1 MKKWWTRLGCL
12 LLALVLTVAA
22 LPVYAE
28 ETATIAE
35 DDSQKDVVEDYVIL
49 LDCSM
54 SGSWT
59 DEENLSQQAYLN
71 FLDKMPLTGA
81 RLTII
86 AFGYM
91 DATYYDGYA
100 HFKMDSQDDKEL
112 IHVLANQVELNSAAV
127 RDQYKEAIVQVME
140 ANRYNKQTWTPYAH
154 ALAAAVDLLEQGAE
168 KNAKRNACVILISD
182 GLLDDRKDGENDNGL
197 NKISAESL
205 RLLEESSKAAG
216 ERDWPIYS
224 IHLNYGNKT
233 AENVMQEA
241 AELLESASKHGGRN
255 NVGRVS
261 VGDADDVFLGLQE
274 IIADFQNIPLIT
286 YDLDLPGSVE
296 FDVKPLT
303 SEASIDIF
311 GEGITQIRLQRQ
323 DENGEWVDH
332 GDPVKGSVESDRLVV
347 AKGESYYSIKLIV
360 PPEGKWRAYVEGSGG
375 ANVKV
380 TITSLREMNLTMVKG
395 YAIQEDPNTK
405 NNTLKLDAN
414 FNYRGI
420 NVDNNEAYN
429 NMPAI
434 LKVFHYTEAGIKAI
448 MTIQPSD
455 PEYST
460 YCSTDKYGYHFQL
473 PLNLFPNED
482 AILFRIVVENAD
494 FRDGVKNSNM
504 DSCSFTDLAPECIN
518 GEPTAVTRHVGESL
532 ELDMKEYFSNPDGD
546 PMTYTVTPA
555 DALEVSQNGDKLTIQ
570 AGLVPG
576 EYTLTLGIQGESAAY
591 DQLTVT
597 VVNDPPRLIGDELPE
612 VELWSDHY
620 GFQDTTDHLGC
631 SLDLNDWFGDFENM
645 PISYTV
651 TPSEEGIVS
660 WNLSGS
666 MLTLEPQDGATGEI
680 TFTIMANDGIT
691 DSLEPSVMEVTVIS
705 GVGAFWRDNWIYF
718 AIALAI
724 LLVIIVVILLL
735 VKNKR
740 VKGEWEIILD
750 DNGNQASIPNMNIA
764 NYTVV
769 GKKGKFLLKDLVNEL
784 IPFMDETGS
793 LAMVVPTYFTTNG
806 AESIEL
812 VGVFGTRGCTV
823 NKIPKNDFVTVVRD
837 GAQAT
842 KNKITVS
849 SGTLTVRIADATGTG
864 ALLTFSM
871 RLL

>member
-1 MKKWWTRLGCL
+1 MKKWWTKLGCL
-12 LLALVLTVAA
+12 LLALVLTITA
-22 LPVYAE
+22 LPAYAE
-28 ETATIAE
+28 ENVTVTE

-81 RLTII
+81 RVTII

-91 DATYYDGYA
+91 DASYYDGYA

-112 IHVLANQVELNSAAV
+112 IHVLANQVELSSAAV
-127 RDQYKEAIVQVME
+127 RDQYKDAIVQVME

-168 KNAKRNACVILISD
+168 KDAQRNACVILISD
-182 GLLDDRKDGENDNGL
+182 GLLDDRKNGENDNGL
-197 NKISAESL
+197 NKISDESH
-205 RLLEESSKAAG
+205 RLLEEASKAAG
-216 ERDWPIYS
+216 ARDWPIYS

-241 AELLESASKHGGRN
+241 ASLLENISKNGGRN

-274 IIADFQNIPLIT
+274 IIADFQNIPLLT
-286 YDLDLPGSVE
+286 YDMELPGSVE

-311 GEGITQIRLQRQ
+311 GEGITQIQLQRQ
-323 DENGEWVDH
+323 DGEGNWTDH
-332 GDPVKGSVESDRLVV
+332 GDPIKAGVESDRLVV

-360 PPEGKWRAYVEGSGG
+360 PPEGKWRAYVEGTGG

-380 TITSLREMNLTMVKG
+380 SITSLREMNLTMVKG
-395 YAIQEDPNTK
+395 YELQEDPITK

-420 NVDNNEAYN
+420 TVDNNEAYN
-429 NMPAI
+429 NMPAM
-434 LKVFHYTEAGIKAI
+434 LKVYHYTEAGIKSI

-455 PEYST
+455 PEYGT

-482 AILFRIVVENAD
+482 AILFRIVVEDPD

-504 DSCSFTDLAPECIN
+504 DSCSFTDLAPEAIK
-518 GEPTAVTRHVGESL
+518 GEPTSETRHVGERL
-532 ELDMKEYFSNPDGD
+532 ELDMKEFFSNPDGD
-546 PMTYTVTPA
+546 PMTYTLTPGDLA
-555 DALEVSQNGDKLTIQ
+555 MTQEGDKLIIE

-576 EYTLTLGIQGESAAY
+576 EYKLSIGIQGESAVY
-591 DQLTVT
+591 DQLTLT
-597 VVNDPPRLIGDELPE
+597 VINDPPRLVGDGLPE
-612 VELWSDHY
+612 LELWSDHY
-620 GFQDTTDHLGC
+620 GFQDTTDHLGYT
-631 SLDLNDWFGDFENM
+631 LDLNDYFGDFEAM
-645 PISYTV
+645 PIAYTV
-651 TPSEEGIVS
+651 TPSADGIADWS
-660 WNLSGS
+660 LSGS
-666 MLTLEPQDGATGEI
+666 VLTLEPREGATGEV
-680 TFTIMANDGIT
+680 TFTIVANDGIA
-691 DSLEPSVMEVTVIS
+691 DSTEPAVMEVTVIS

-718 AIALAI
+718 AIAAVILVAI
-724 LLVIIVVILLL
+724 IIVILLL
-735 VKNKR
+735 IKNKR

-750 DNGNQASIPNMNIA
+750 DNGNQAVIPNMNIA

-769 GKKGKFLLKDLVNEL
+769 GKRGKFLLKDLVNEL

-812 VGVFGTRGCTV
+812 TGVFGPRGCTV
-823 NKIPKNDFVTVVRD
+823 NKIPRNEFVKVVRD
-837 GAQAT
+837 GAEAT
-842 KNKITVS
+842 KSKITVS
-849 SGTLTVRIADATGTG
+849 SGTLTVRIADAAGTG

>member
-12 LLALVLTVAA
+12 LLALVLTITA
-22 LPVYAE
+22 LPAYAE
-28 ETATIAE
+28 ENVTVTE

-81 RLTII
+81 RVTII

-91 DATYYDGYA
+91 DASYYDGYA

-112 IHVLANQVELNSAAV
+112 IHVLANQVELSSAAV

-168 KNAKRNACVILISD
+168 KDAQRNACVILISD
-182 GLLDDRKDGENDNGL
+182 GLLDDRKNGENDNGL
-197 NKISAESL
+197 NKISDESY
-205 RLLEESSKAAG
+205 RLLEEASKAAG
-216 ERDWPIYS
+216 ARDWPIYS

-241 AELLESASKHGGRN
+241 AGLLENISKNGGRN

-261 VGDADDVFLGLQE
+261 VGDADAVFLGLQE
-274 IIADFQNIPLIT
+274 IIADFQNIPVIT
-286 YDLDLPGSVE
+286 YDMELPGSVE

-311 GEGITQIRLQRQ
+311 GEGITQIQLQRQ
-323 DENGEWVDH
+323 DGEGNWTDH
-332 GDPVKGSVESDRLVV
+332 GDPIKAGVESDRLVV
-347 AKGESYYSIKLIV
+347 AKGECYYSIKLIV
-360 PPEGKWRAYVEGSGG
+360 PPEGKWRAYVEGTGG

-380 TITSLREMNLTMVKG
+380 SITSLREMNLTMVKG
-395 YAIQEDPNTK
+395 YELQEDPITK

-420 NVDNNEAYN
+420 TVDNNEAYN
-429 NMPAI
+429 NMPAM
-434 LKVFHYTEAGIKAI
+434 LKVYHYTEAGIKSI

-455 PEYST
+455 PEYGT

-482 AILFRIVVENAD
+482 AILFRIVVEDPD

-504 DSCSFTDLAPECIN
+504 DSCSFTDLAPEAIK
-518 GEPTAVTRHVGESL
+518 GEPTNETRHVGERL
-532 ELDMKEYFSNPDGD
+532 ELDMKEFFSNPDGD
-546 PMTYTVTPA
+546 PMTYTLTPGDLA
-555 DALEVSQNGDKLTIQ
+555 MTQEGDKLTIE
-570 AGLVPG
+570 AGMVPG
-576 EYTLTLGIQGESAAY
+576 EYKLSIGIQGESAVY
-591 DQLTVT
+591 DQLTLT
-597 VVNDPPRLIGDELPE
+597 VINDPPRLVGDELPGL
-612 VELWSDHY
+612 ELWSDYY
-620 GFQDTTDHLGC
+620 GFQDTTDHLGYT
-631 SLDLNDWFGDFENM
+631 LDLNDYFGDFEAM
-645 PISYTV
+645 PITYTV
-651 TPSEEGIVS
+651 TPSADGIADWS
-660 WNLSGS
+660 LSGS
-666 MLTLEPQDGATGEI
+666 VLTLEPREGATGEV
-680 TFTIMANDGIT
+680 TFTIVANDGIA
-691 DSLEPSVMEVTVIS
+691 DSTEPAVMEVTVVS

-718 AIALAI
+718 AIAAVILVAI
-724 LLVIIVVILLL
+724 IIVILLL
-735 VKNKR
+735 IKNKR

-750 DNGNQASIPNMNIA
+750 DNGNQAVIPNMNIA

-769 GKKGKFLLKDLVNEL
+769 GKRGKFLLKDLVNEL

-812 VGVFGTRGCTV
+812 TGVFGPRGCTV
-823 NKIPKNDFVTVVRD
+823 NKIPRNEFVKVVRD
-837 GAQAT
+837 GAEAT
-842 KNKITVS
+842 RSKITVS
-849 SGTLTVRIADATGTG
+849 SGTLTVRIADAAGTG

>member
-1 MKKWWTRLGCL
+1 MKKWWTKLGCL
-12 LLALVLTVAA
+12 LLALVLTITA
-22 LPVYAE
+22 LPAYAE
-28 ETATIAE
+28 ENVTVTE

-81 RLTII
+81 RVTII

-91 DATYYDGYA
+91 DASYYDGYA

-112 IHVLANQVELNSAAV
+112 IHVLANQVELSSAAV
-127 RDQYKEAIVQVME
+127 RDQYKDAIVRVME

-168 KNAKRNACVILISD
+168 KDAQRNACVILISD
-182 GLLDDRKDGENDNGL
+182 GLLDDRKNGENDNGL
-197 NKISAESL
+197 NKISDESH
-205 RLLEESSKAAG
+205 RLLEEASKAAG
-216 ERDWPIYS
+216 ARDWPIYS

-241 AELLESASKHGGRN
+241 AGLLENISKNGGRN

-274 IIADFQNIPLIT
+274 IIADFQNIPLLT
-286 YDLDLPGSVE
+286 YDMELPGSVE

-311 GEGITQIRLQRQ
+311 GEGITQIQLQRQ
-323 DENGEWVDH
+323 DGEGNWTDH
-332 GDPVKGSVESDRLVV
+332 GDPIKAGVESDRLVV

-360 PPEGKWRAYVEGSGG
+360 PPEGKWRAYVEGTGG

-380 TITSLREMNLTMVKG
+380 SITSLREMNLTMVKG
-395 YAIQEDPNTK
+395 YELQEDPITK

-420 NVDNNEAYN
+420 TVDNNEAYN
-429 NMPAI
+429 NMPAM
-434 LKVFHYTEAGIKAI
+434 LKVYHYTEAGIKSI

-455 PEYST
+455 PEYGT

-482 AILFRIVVENAD
+482 AILFRIVVEDPD

-504 DSCSFTDLAPECIN
+504 DSCSFTDLAPEAIK
-518 GEPTAVTRHVGESL
+518 GEPTSETRHVGERL
-532 ELDMKEYFSNPDGD
+532 ELDMKEFFSNPDGD
-546 PMTYTVTPA
+546 PMTYTLTPA
-555 DALEVSQNGDKLTIQ
+555 DLAMTQEGDKLIIE
-570 AGLVPG
+570 AGMVPG
-576 EYTLTLGIQGESAAY
+576 EYKLSIGIQGESAVY
-591 DQLTVT
+591 DQLTLT
-597 VVNDPPRLIGDELPE
+597 VINDPPRLVGDGLPE
-612 VELWSDHY
+612 LELWSDYY
-620 GFQDTTDHLGC
+620 GFQDTTDHLGYT
-631 SLDLNDWFGDFENM
+631 LDLNNYFGDFEAM
-645 PISYTV
+645 PITYTV
-651 TPSEEGIVS
+651 TPSADGIADWS
-660 WNLSGS
+660 LSGS
-666 MLTLEPQDGATGEI
+666 VLTLEPREGATGEV
-680 TFTIMANDGIT
+680 TFTIVANDGIA
-691 DSLEPSVMEVTVIS
+691 DSTEPVVMEVTVIS

-718 AIALAI
+718 AIAAVILVAI
-724 LLVIIVVILLL
+724 IIVILLL
-735 VKNKR
+735 IKNKR

-750 DNGNQASIPNMNIA
+750 DNGNQAVIPNMNIA

-769 GKKGKFLLKDLVNEL
+769 GKRGKFLLKDLVNEL

-812 VGVFGTRGCTV
+812 TGVFGPRGCTV
-823 NKIPKNDFVTVVRD
+823 NKIPRNEFVKVVRD
-837 GAQAT
+837 GAEAT
-842 KNKITVS
+842 KGKITVS
-849 SGTLTVRIADATGTG
+849 SGTLTVRIADAAGTG

>member
-12 LLALVLTVAA
+12 LLALVLTITA
-22 LPVYAE
+22 LPAYAE
-28 ETATIAE
+28 ENVTVTE

-81 RLTII
+81 RVTII

-91 DATYYDGYA
+91 DASYYDGYA

-112 IHVLANQVELNSAAV
+112 IHVLANQVELSSAAV

-168 KNAKRNACVILISD
+168 KDAQRNACVILISD
-182 GLLDDRKDGENDNGL
+182 GLLDDRKNGENDNGL
-197 NKISAESL
+197 NKISDESY
-205 RLLEESSKAAG
+205 RLLEEASKAAG
-216 ERDWPIYS
+216 ARDWPIYS

-241 AELLESASKHGGRN
+241 AGLLENISKNGGRN

-261 VGDADDVFLGLQE
+261 VGDADAVFLGLQE
-274 IIADFQNIPLIT
+274 IIADFQNIPVIT
-286 YDLDLPGSVE
+286 YDMELPGSVE

-311 GEGITQIRLQRQ
+311 GEGIAQIQLQRQ
-323 DENGEWVDH
+323 DGEGNWTDH
-332 GDPVKGSVESDRLVV
+332 GDPIKAGVESDRLVV

-360 PPEGKWRAYVEGSGG
+360 PPEGKWRAYVEGTGG

-380 TITSLREMNLTMVKG
+380 SITSLREMNLTMVKG
-395 YAIQEDPNTK
+395 YELQEDPITK

-420 NVDNNEAYN
+420 TVDNNEAYN
-429 NMPAI
+429 NMPAM
-434 LKVFHYTEAGIKAI
+434 LKVYHYTEAGIKSI

-455 PEYST
+455 PEYGT

-482 AILFRIVVENAD
+482 AILFRIVVEDPD

-504 DSCSFTDLAPECIN
+504 DSCSFTDLAPEAIKD
-518 GEPTAVTRHVGESL
+518 EPTNETRHVGERL
-532 ELDMKEYFSNPDGD
+532 ELDMKEFFSNPDGD
-546 PMTYTVTPA
+546 PMTYTLTPA
-555 DALEVSQNGDKLTIQ
+555 DLAMTQEGDKLTIE

-576 EYTLTLGIQGESAAY
+576 EYKLSIGIQGESAVY
-591 DQLTVT
+591 DQLTLT
-597 VVNDPPRLIGDELPE
+597 VINDPPRLVGDELPGL
-612 VELWSDHY
+612 ELWSDHY
-620 GFQDTTDHLGC
+620 GFQDTTDHLGYT
-631 SLDLNDWFGDFENM
+631 LDLNDYFGDFEAM
-645 PISYTV
+645 PITYTV
-651 TPSEEGIVS
+651 TPSADGIADWS
-660 WNLSGS
+660 LSGS
-666 MLTLEPQDGATGEI
+666 VLTLEPREGATGEV
-680 TFTIMANDGIT
+680 TFTIVANDGIA
-691 DSLEPSVMEVTVIS
+691 DSTEPAVMEVTVVS

-718 AIALAI
+718 AIAAVILVAI
-724 LLVIIVVILLL
+724 IIVILLL
-735 VKNKR
+735 IKNKR

-750 DNGNQASIPNMNIA
+750 DNGNQAVIPNMNIA

-769 GKKGKFLLKDLVNEL
+769 GKRGKFLLKDLVNEL

-812 VGVFGTRGCTV
+812 TGVFGPRGCTV
-823 NKIPKNDFVTVVRD
+823 NKIPRNEFVKVVRD
-837 GAQAT
+837 GAEAT
-842 KNKITVS
+842 KSKITVS
-849 SGTLTVRIADATGTG
+849 SGTLTVRIADAAGTG

>member
-12 LLALVLTVAA
+12 LLALVLTVTA

-28 ETATIAE
+28 ETDAMIE
-35 DDSQKDVVEDYVIL
+35 DDGQKDVVEDYVIL

-59 DEENLSQQAYLN
+59 DEDNLSQQAYLN

-81 RLTII
+81 RVTII

-91 DATYYDGYA
+91 DATYYDGYS
-100 HFKMDSQDDKEL
+100 HFQIDSKDDKEL
-112 IHVLANQVELNSAAV
+112 IHVLANQVELSSAAV

-168 KNAKRNACVILISD
+168 KDAQRNACVILISD
-182 GLLDDRKDGENDNGL
+182 GLLDDRKDGENDIGL
-197 NKISAESL
+197 NKVSAESR
-205 RLLEESSKAAG
+205 RLLEEASKAAG

-241 AELLESASKHGGRN
+241 AELLDGISKNGGRN

-274 IIADFQNIPLIT
+274 IIADFQNIDLVT
-286 YDLDLPGSVE
+286 YDMELPGSVE

-303 SEASIDIF
+303 SEAGIDVF
-311 GEGITQIRLQRQ
+311 GEGITQIQLQRQ
-323 DENGEWVDH
+323 DENGSWVDH
-332 GDPVKGSVESDRLVV
+332 GDAIKASVESDRLVV

-360 PPEGKWRAYVEGSGG
+360 PPEGKWRAYVEGTGG
-375 ANVKV
+375 ASVKV
-380 TITSLREMNLTMVKG
+380 TYTSLREMNLTMVKS
-395 YAIQEDPNTK
+395 YEVQEDPITK
-405 NNTLKLDAN
+405 NNTLHLDAN
-414 FNYRGI
+414 FEYRGI
-420 NVDNNEAYN
+420 TVDNNEAYN
-429 NMPAI
+429 NMPAV
-434 LKVFHYTEAGIKAI
+434 LKVYHYTESGIKSI

-455 PEYST
+455 PEYGS
-460 YCSTDKYGYHFQL
+460 YCATDKYGYHFQL

-482 AILFRIVVENAD
+482 AILFRLMVED
-494 FRDGVKNSNM
+494 PGFRDGVKNSNM
-504 DSCSFTDLAPECIN
+504 DSCNFTDLDPEPIKD
-518 GEPTAVTRHVGESL
+518 EPTNVTRHVGETL
-532 ELDMKEYFSNPDGD
+532 VLDMKEYFSNPDGD
-546 PMTYTVTPA
+546 PMTYTLTPGDLAVTQ
-555 DALEVSQNGDKLTIQ
+555 DGDKLTIE

-576 EYTLTLGIQGESAAY
+576 EYKLSIGIKGEDAVY
-591 DQLTVT
+591 DQLAVT
-597 VVNDPPRLIGDELPE
+597 VVNNPPELVADELPE
-612 VELWSDHY
+612 VELFSDY
-620 GFQDTTDHLGC
+620 YSFQDLTDHLEYT
-631 SLDLNDWFGDFENM
+631 LDLNEYFGDFEKM
-645 PISYTV
+645 PITYTV
-651 TPSEEGIVS
+651 TPSADGIVS
-660 WNLSGS
+660 WDLSGS
-666 MLTLEPQDGATGEI
+666 MLHLGTVEGVTGEV
-680 TFTIMANDGIT
+680 TFTIVANDGIA
-691 DSLEPSVMEVTVIS
+691 DSIEPTLWNVSVES
-705 GVGAFWRDNWIYF
+705 GIAFFWEHNWIYF
-718 AIALAI
+718 AIAAVILVAI
-724 LLVIIVVILLL
+724 VIVILLL
-735 VKNKR
+735 IKNKR

-750 DNGNQASIPNMNIA
+750 DNGNQAVIPNMNIA

-784 IPFMDETGS
+784 IPFLDETGS

-812 VGVFGTRGCTV
+812 TGVFGPRGCTV
-823 NKIPKNDFVTVVRD
+823 NKIPRNEFVKVVRD
-837 GAQAT
+837 GAEAT
-842 KNKITVS
+842 RSSVTVS

>member
-1 MKKWWTRLGCL
+1 MKKWWTRLSCF
-12 LLALVLTVAA
+12 LLALVLAVTA

-28 ETATIAE
+28 EADTMTE
-35 DDSQKDVVEDYVIL
+35 DDSQKDVIEDYVIL

-81 RLTII
+81 RVTII

-91 DATYYDGYA
+91 DATYYDGYS
-100 HFKMDSQDDKEL
+100 HFQIDSQDDKEL
-112 IHVLANQVELNSAAV
+112 IHVLANQVELSSAAV

-168 KNAKRNACVILISD
+168 KDARRNACVILISD
-182 GLLDDRKDGENDNGL
+182 GLLDDRKDGENDAGL
-197 NKISAESL
+197 NKVSAESH
-205 RLLEESSKAAG
+205 RLLEEASKAAG

-241 AELLESASKHGGRN
+241 AGLLDDISKNGGRN

-274 IIADFQNIPLIT
+274 IIADFQNIALVT
-286 YDLDLPGSVE
+286 YNLELPGSVE
-296 FDVKPLT
+296 FEVMPLT
-303 SEASIDIF
+303 SEAGIDIF
-311 GEGITQIRLQRQ
+311 GEGITQIQLQRQ
-323 DENGEWVDH
+323 DAEGNWVDH
-332 GDPVKGSVESDRLVV
+332 GDPIKSGVESERLVV

-360 PPEGKWRAYVEGSGG
+360 PAEGKWRAYVEGSGG
-375 ANVKV
+375 ADVKV
-380 TITSLREMNLTMVKG
+380 TITSLREMNLSMVKA
-395 YAIQEDPNTK
+395 YAIQEDPITK

-420 NVDNNEAYN
+420 AVDNNEAYN
-429 NMPAI
+429 NMPAA
-434 LKVFHYTEAGIKAI
+434 LKVYHYTEAGIKAI

-482 AILFRIVVENAD
+482 AILFRIVVENPD

-504 DSCSFTDLAPECIN
+504 DSCSFTDLAPEVIYH
-518 GEPTAVTRHVGESL
+518 EATTVTRHVGEVL
-532 ELDMKEYFSNPDGD
+532 ELDMKSYFSNPDGD
-546 PMTYTVTPA
+546 PMSYTLNPG
-555 DALEVSQNGDKLTIQ
+555 DALAMSQDGDKLSIQ
-570 AGLVPG
+570 AGMVPG
-576 EYTLTLGIQGESAAY
+576 EYKLSIGIQGQSAVY
-591 DQLTVT
+591 DQLTLT
-597 VVNDPPRLIGDELPE
+597 VVNNPPELVADELPE
-612 VELWSDHY
+612 LELWSDHY
-620 GFQDTTDHLGC
+620 GFQNVTDRLEYT
-631 SLDLNDWFGDFENM
+631 LDLNDYFGDFEKM
-645 PISYTV
+645 PITYTV
-651 TPSEEGIVS
+651 TPSADGIVS
-660 WNLSGS
+660 WDLSGS
-666 MLTLEPQDGATGEI
+666 MLHLATVEGMTGEV
-680 TFTIMANDGIT
+680 TFAIVANDGIV
-691 DSLEPSVMEVTVIS
+691 DSVEPSVLQVSVMS
-705 GVGAFWRDNWIYF
+705 GVAAFWRDNWIYF
-718 AIALAI
+718 AIAAVILVAI
-724 LLVIIVVILLL
+724 IIVILLL
-735 VKNKR
+735 IKNKR

-750 DNGNQASIPNMNIA
+750 DNGNQAVIPNMNIA

-769 GKKGKFLLKDLVNEL
+769 GKKGKFLLKDLINEL

-806 AESIEL
+806 AESIEM
-812 VGVFGTRGCTV
+812 VGVFGPRGCTV
-823 NKIPKNDFVTVVRD
+823 NKIPKNEYVKVIRD
-837 GAQAT
+837 GAECT
-842 KNKITVS
+842 KGSVTLS
-849 SGTLTVRIADATGTG
+849 SGTLTVRVADASGTG